1 VSGPRLIV
9 GIIVMGIAVPLTIF
23 FLLDL
28 KTIPQLLTVAAT
40 TFLAWGVADL
50 FASLL
55 EKPRLKDR
63 SPGKALREDLERR
76 QSEEGTA
83 SEALPAT
90 ANRSSSAATDRS

>member
-1 VSGPRLIV
+1 
-9 GIIVMGIAVPLTIF
+9 VPLVIF

-28 KTIPQLLTVAAT
+28 KTPVQFFAVAAT

-50 FASLL
+50 FASIL

-63 SPGKALREDLERR
+63 TPGRAIREDLQRR
-76 QSEEGTA
+76 QSDEQV
-83 SEALPAT
+83 S